1 VNKNL
6 LNKIA
11 LVVGGVCI
19 GSGTTYL
26 LVKNRLV
33 AKYDTILAEE
43 IRSIRNAATAD
54 VIEAK
59 ETMKLLHKQPP
70 YDDPRTA
77 VKAYGERL
85 DELQYMFDNGVDR
98 ADDEEMPIHD
108 QLVEDKVLEA
118 TEADLKKLD
127 DFKKSQAFVDQLVTG
142 ATEAVKHET
151 YPPSQAQRIL
161 TLEDV
166 TSSPD
171 ELPAE
176 NIFELYPKDSIPAE
190 SLRDK
195 DYPYLLAEKE
205 FEDNLEDYEQFTLL
219 YYADNVLADEQGVVI
234 EAGKQLLGEDA
245 LKQFGYDK
253 ENPNTLFVR
262 NDKRKA
268 EYQVIRL
275 DGTHGELVLGITPE
289 D

>member
-1 VNKNL
+1 MNKNL